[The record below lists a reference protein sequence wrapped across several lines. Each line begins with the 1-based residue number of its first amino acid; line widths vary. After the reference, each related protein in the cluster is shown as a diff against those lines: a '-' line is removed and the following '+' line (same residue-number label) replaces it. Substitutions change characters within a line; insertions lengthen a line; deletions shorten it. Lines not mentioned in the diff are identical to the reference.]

1 MMTMFLF
8 ALSLMK
14 TSGRNSY
21 FHLSTLQRLLLQSD
35 PENELDIEPPATKL
49 RNLSEAIRHLEDVQ
63 VFLDR
68 RGYINEAI
76 IIASAVDTV
85 ASLHC
90 KNGRQSSLDEYL
102 NSP

>member
-14 TSGRNSY
+14 TSGRNSS
-21 FHLSTLQRLLLQSD
+21 FHLSTLQHLLIQCLI
-35 PENELDIEPPATKL
+35 LKL
-49 RNLSEAIRHLEDVQ
+49 RNLGEAIRHLEDAQ

-68 RGYINEAI
+68 RGYINEAT

-102 NSP
+102 TSP